1 MTLPDC
7 SQVTLARLFPSDTDT
22 IVPKWHWHYCSQVRL
37 PRLFPSNTGTIVSKW
52 HWHNCSRVTLARL
65 FPSETSAIVT
75 KWYWHDYS
83 RVTLARLFPS
93 ETDTIVPTW
102 ILTFQFVFCFAVC
115 SLALFFTSEFHLGTI
130 ASCTSIMAHDPKSY
144 ILLQSIEAKYFDK
157 TGCKVIGIKFERSSF
172 EFFFVY

>member
-1 MTLPDC
+1 MTL
-7 SQVTLARLFPSDTDT
+7 TRLFPSDTDT
-22 IVPKWHWHYCSQVRL
+22 IVLKWDCHDYFQVTLAQLFPSDTGTIVPEWHSHDYFQVRLAQLLPSDTGTIILEWHWHDCSQVRL
-37 PRLFPSNTGTIVSKW
+37 APLFPS
-52 HWHNCSRVTLARL
+52 
-65 FPSETSAIVT
+65 
-75 KWYWHDYS
+75 Y
-83 RVTLARLFPS
+83 
-93 ETDTIVPTW
+93 TDTIVPTW

-115 SLALFFTSEFHLGTI
+115 SLARLFTSEFHLGTI